1 MTRNNWVAVALAMV
15 LLMSASA
22 HVRAQGGTANKRT
35 FLTFS
40 GAVQVPGATLPAG
53 NYVFRLANPN
63 AQTIWQVLDGRER
76 HVLSTFFDVPS
87 PRRTTQ
93 EQNRAGGRPVVIMGE
108 TAQGIPPAIRVL
120 YYPTDLYGTE
130 LIYPREQAQLIA
142 NATRQ
147 PVLATDSDATRGG
160 TADIFTLEPEATKAQ
175 NNAAAEE
182 TTTTTV
188 EEQAPPSTEAPAPRV
203 ASRESRPAA
212 TSGTRSRASTTE
224 SQRPVGTSGRNEST
238 PASTSTAAGQQAT
251 RGGLPRTASALPVV
265 GLVGLLAL
273 AGGIGLRL
281 AHRRAAVRQ

>member
-1 MTRNNWVAVALAMV
+1 MTRNNPVAAALAVV
-15 LLMSASA
+15 LLVSASA
-22 HVRAQGGTANKRT
+22 QVRAQGGTANKRT

-76 HVLSTFFDVPS
+76 HVLSTFFNVPS

-93 EQNRAGGRPVVIMGE
+93 EQNRAGGKPVVIMGE

-120 YYPTDLYGTE
+120 YYPTDLYGSE

-147 PVLATDSDATRGG
+147 RVPATDSDATRGG
-160 TADIFTLEPEATKAQ
+160 TATVFTAEPEATEAR
-175 NNAAAEE
+175 NSATVEERVPAAAEE
-182 TTTTTV
+182 K
-188 EEQAPPSTEAPAPRV
+188 APPTAQERKSTV
-203 ASRESRPAA
+203 ASNERRPAA
-212 TSGTRSRASTTE
+212 AAGTRSRASRTA
-224 SQRPVGTSGRNEST
+224 SNAPVGTSGNGAAASPST
-238 PASTSTAAGQQAT
+238 GAAGQTT
-251 RGGLPRTASALPVV
+251 RAGLPRTASSLPVV

-281 AHRRAAVRQ
+281 ARRRAAVRQ